1 LEISVPR
8 DREGSFEPIL
18 VKKRQSRLEG
28 FEEKILA
35 LYARGMTT
43 RDIQAQLQELDG
55 VEVSPTF
62 ISNVTEEV
70 IEEVRQWQNRP
81 LEALYPILYVDCLV
95 VKVRENQRVINKA
108 VYLALGVTMEGQKE
122 LLGMWMSE
130 NEGAKFWLTVFTELH
145 NRGMKDC
152 FIACVDG
159 LTGLPE
165 AIEAVFPQTRVQLCM
180 VHLVRNSLKYVSY
193 KHRKAV
199 ATDPKAI
206 YAAATEA
213 EAEFN
218 LELKAREMGPA
229 VSHHQQIV
237 AGPVGTGDP
246 ALCLPGGHSASVIY
260 TTNAIES
267 VNMTLRKVTRNH
279 RIFPSDEAVF
289 KVVYLAIQNI
299 AKKWTMPIRD
309 WKPALNRFA
318 IEFAGRFP
326 Q

>member
-1 LEISVPR
+1 M
-8 DREGSFEPIL
+8 GSRC
-18 VKKRQSRLEG
+18 RQPSFR
-28 FEEKILA
+28 A
-35 LYARGMTT
+35 L
-43 RDIQAQLQELDG
+43 
-55 VEVSPTF
+55 
-62 ISNVTEEV
+62 TEEV
-70 IEEVRQWQNRP
+70 MEEVRQWQNRP
-81 LEALYPILYVDCLV
+81 LEALYPIVYVDCLV

-108 VYLALGVTMEGQKE
+108 VYLVLGVTMEGQKE

-130 NEGAKFWLTVFTELH
+130 HEGARFWLSVFTELH

-152 FIACVDG
+152 FVGGKDG

-165 AIEAVFPQTRVQLCM
+165 AIETVFAQARVQLCM

-193 KHRKAV
+193 THRKAV
-199 ATDPKAI
+199 ATDLKAI
-206 YAAATEA
+206 YSASTEA

-218 LELKAREMGPA
+218 LELFAEKWDQHYPTISKSWRAQWARVIPLFAFSED
-229 VSHHQQIV
+229 IRK
-237 AGPVGTGDP
+237 
-246 ALCLPGGHSASVIY
+246 VIY

-279 RIFPSDEAVF
+279 RIFPSDEAVY
-289 KVVYLAIQNI
+289 KVLYLAIQNI
-299 AKKWTMPIRD
+299 AKKWTMPIRE